1 MLNNCLNMKTLI
13 IGKNG
18 QLGKEFVRQLTE
30 KKLDIVA
37 LGHSEL
43 PIENLDAVI
52 NKIREIRPGVII
64 NCAAYNQVDLAE
76 KDFIQAWKT
85 NALGPYNLALAA
97 DETGARL
104 VHYST
109 DYVFDGKKS
118 GSAYTESDEP
128 NPVSKYAESKLAGE
142 EFVRGVLPDALILRV
157 SWVYGDGKQNF
168 IHKVQQWL
176 DKNPVVKVATD
187 EVSVPTSTRVIAENT
202 FLALEKGLSGLYHL
216 TNSGY
221 ASRYEWAKKI
231 AELKGIR
238 KIIHASSKDDFDLPA
253 RRPGFSPMDN
263 SKISAELG
271 VEIPAW
277 DEEMKVIIDY

>member
-1 MLNNCLNMKTLI
+1 MKALI

-18 QLGKEFVRQLTE
+18 QLGREFTRQSAA
-30 KKLDIVA
+30 KNLDYAA

-43 PIENLDAVI
+43 PIENLDAVMK
-52 NKIREIRPGVII
+52 KIREIRPDLII

-76 KDFIQAWKT
+76 KDFIPAWKT

-97 DETGARL
+97 VETGARL

-109 DYVFDGKKS
+109 DYVFDGQKT
-118 GSAYTESDEP
+118 GSPYTESDEP

-202 FLALEKGLSGLYHL
+202 LLALEKGLSGLYHL

-238 KIIHASSKDDFDLPA
+238 KIIHACSKDDFDLPA

-263 SKISAELG
+263 SRISAELG
-271 VEIPAW
+271 VKIPVW
-277 DEEMKVIIDY
+277 DEEMEIIIDY